1 MADQTVAALQIQ
13 LNRFAS
19 AAGFAQLGIDGVV
32 GQNTGGAVLQSLAF
46 VANSDP
52 NEADTA
58 AGLTQALVN
67 NDGSVNTS
75 QIAKS
80 ATGLSIFLGQEADAL
95 RLQAAQMVASGG
107 GGGSTPTLNPVGPA
121 PSSNIATNLLATIK
135 GLPTWAKVAG
145 GIAVGVLG
153 IFTYKKVQEGKRA

>member
-19 AAGFAQLGIDGVV
+19 AVGFAQLAIDGVV
-32 GQNTGGAVLQSLAF
+32 GQNTGSAVLQSLAF
-46 VANSDP
+46 VANQDP

-58 AGLTQALVN
+58 AGLTAALVN
-67 NDGSVNTS
+67 DNGSVNTS

-80 ATGLSIFLGQEADAL
+80 ATGLAIFLGQEGDSL
-95 RLQAAQMVASGG
+95 RLQAAQIVASGG
-107 GGGSTPTLNPVGPA
+107 GGATPILNPAGGL
-121 PSSNIATNLLATIK
+121 PSANMATNLLATIK

-145 GIAVGVLG
+145 GIAFGMLG
-153 IFTYKKVQEGKRA
+153 IFAYKKVQEGKHA